1 MEEKLFSKTT
11 TSLVCAGDLPVLV
24 GIARLS
30 GPNRFLFI
38 VALGLAIYVPVH
50 PCSTIGF
57 QSSVR
62 SSLLI
67 WRGRRRTSLPSASRG
82 GGGSVCMRA
91 RVIHPPGLGPADLV
105 RIISQAEE
113 TAPILQSGSG
123 DACMT
128 VHIFTWDIPAES
140 ATL

>member
-1 MEEKLFSKTT
+1 M
-11 TSLVCAGDLPVLV
+11 C
-24 GIARLS
+24 
-30 GPNRFLFI
+30 LFI
-38 VALGLAIYVPVH
+38 RVVPSGSNPRSGVL
-50 PCSTIGF
+50 
-57 QSSVR
+57 SSSGEV
-62 SSLLI
+62 
-67 WRGRRRTSLPSASRG
+67 GEELPYPRHLEG